1 MQDELKNLLILQ
13 DRDTKIYK
21 AKADLESIPEEAAK
35 IKENLS
41 QKVSSVAEAK
51 KAVLNAQKDV
61 QQLELDRQTRKDT
74 ILKLKTRQ
82 GETKRNEEYQ
92 MLAHEVIRYTAEI
105 DELETSELELMERVD
120 RKKEERELAE
130 KRFLEEKSLA
140 VELSQQLVKKKKTA
154 EEKLKVLTVERSQLE
169 KNVDADSK
177 ALYERILKA
186 RGIGAIVLL
195 TSSAQCTGCNIKLPP
210 ATLHH
215 VQAGTKIVQCSE
227 CSRILYNA

>member
-1 MQDELKNLLILQ
+1 MQEELKNLLILQ
-13 DRDTKIYK
+13 DRDSKIHQ
-21 AKADLESIPEEAAK
+21 AKADLESIPLEAAK

-41 QKVSSVAEAK
+41 NKVALVAEAK

-61 QQLELDRQTRKDT
+61 QKLELDRQTRKDT

-92 MLAHEVIRYTAEI
+92 MLAHEVIRYTKEI

-130 KRFLEEKSLA
+130 KRFLEEKSFA
-140 VELSQQLVKKKKTA
+140 VELSQQLVKKKMAA
-154 EEKLKVLTVERSQLE
+154 EEKLKTLSLERTQLE
-169 KNVDADSK
+169 KNVDADSR
-177 ALYERILKA
+177 ALYERIIKA
-186 RGIGAIVLL
+186 RGVGAIVLV
-195 TSSAQCTGCNIKLPP
+195 TSSGQCKGCNIKLPP
-210 ATLHH
+210 STLHR
-215 VQAGTKIVQCSE
+215 VQAGTQIVQCSE